1 MKNAIRFLYRY
12 IFYPISL
19 EMKFW
24 RLRMKFPHRIIQ
36 RILIAID
43 NFDSFSIGSGSSV
56 RSNTVI
62 NICGV
67 VTKDVPEYAI
77 VAGNPAK
84 ILKYRE

>member
-1 MKNAIRFLYRY
+1 MKNSIRFLYRY
-12 IFYPISL
+12 IFYPISS